1 MKDQEI
7 ILTMELQWEEKEAKR
22 KKNDKDDNNQQA
34 NKE

>member
-1 MKDQEI
+1 MKDQGI

-22 KKNDKDDNNQQA
+22 ERNDKDDNNQQA